1 MKTSVLSI
9 VLAGIWITVSEF
21 VRNEFLLKGYWVRH
35 FESLGIEF
43 VTLPVN
49 GVLWMVWSF
58 LLAALIFLFL
68 RRYTM
73 VETLFI
79 AWSAGF
85 VMMWITVFNLQVLP
99 LGILV
104 CAVPLSLLEIGIAE
118 LIISRVSRHRLPAA
132 A

>member
-1 MKTSVLSI
+1 MNRSFLSI
-9 VLAGIWITVSEF
+9 TLAGIWITVSEF
-21 VRNEFLLKGYWVRH
+21 IRNEFLFKGYWVRH
-35 FESLGIEF
+35 FDRLGMEF

-58 LLAALIFLFL
+58 ILAALIFLIL

-79 AWSAGF
+79 VWTAGF
-85 VMMWITVFNLQVLP
+85 VLMWITVYNLQVLP
-99 LGILV
+99 LGLLIF
-104 CAVPLSLLEIGIAE
+104 AIPLSLLEIGIAE
-118 LIISRVSRHRLPAA
+118 LIISRLSRKRMPAA